1 MRKLKRKQQQKSHK
15 RIEELNN
22 QINCFL
28 TMEQNQDII
37 FNPSFYNEFER
48 IMGIDISEIS
58 EPIIFF
64 DKKCEL
70 EREMMCLM
78 MEEMDKEQII
88 RVLID
93 VMNNF
98 EPNPNYTLD
107 NSIET
112 DIEVMKRMDLKDI
125 KNLLR
130 IKQKLE
136 MDQRRSRIFKTNL
149 EEEV

>member
-1 MRKLKRKQQQKSHK
+1 MRKTKRYQEQQRHK

>member
-98 EPNPNYTLD
+98 EPDPNYTLD